1 MKEINFNGK
10 TIVITGGATGIGFVI
25 AKTFSQ
31 LGANVV
37 ICGRKESKLK
47 KAEESL
53 VNSRNIIQKKIMSV
67 VCDMSQEIEVTL
79 LIDKI
84 LQKFFSVDVFIN
96 NAGVWSLM
104 SILELTGEDI
114 DYAYNNIL
122 KSTIIGTKIA
132 ASAMNKNGGS
142 IINIGSFAGLLAQ
155 KHASLYACFKTA
167 IVSFTKSAA
176 AELAEQN
183 IRVNCVTPG
192 VIRTPMTDDYI
203 NENYQRLIQP
213 ISLKRIGMA
222 EEVAN
227 GVVFF
232 ASEYSSYITGENL
245 CITGGKYL
253 IQGESVNEKI

>member
-1 MKEINFNGK
+1 MKEYNFIGK

-31 LGANVV
+31 LGANIV
-37 ICGRKESKLK
+37 ICGRRESKLN
-47 KAEESL
+47 KAERSL
-53 VNSRNIIQKKIMSV
+53 VNTRNIVQENIMSV
-67 VCDMSQEIEVTL
+67 VCDMSLENEVSL
-79 LIDKI
+79 MIDKI
-84 LQKFFSVDVFIN
+84 LQRFFSVDIFIN
-96 NAGVWSLM
+96 NASVWSLL

-114 DYAYNNIL
+114 DYAFNNTL
-122 KSTIIGTKIA
+122 KSTVIGTKFA

-142 IINIGSFAGLLAQ
+142 IINISSFAGLMAQ
-155 KHASLYACFKTA
+155 KNASLYACFKAA
-167 IVSFTKSAA
+167 IVSFTKSSA